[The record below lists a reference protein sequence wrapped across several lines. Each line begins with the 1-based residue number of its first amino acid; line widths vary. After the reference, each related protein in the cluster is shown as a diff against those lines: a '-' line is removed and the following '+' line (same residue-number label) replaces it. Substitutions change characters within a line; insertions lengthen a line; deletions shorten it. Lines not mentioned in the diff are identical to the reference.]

1 MDKIK
6 VSRAVIVE
14 GRYDKAK
21 LSSLIDGVI
30 IQTDGFRIYKDREKI
45 AMIRALAN
53 QRGLL
58 ILTDSDRAGFQLRNF
73 IRSIA
78 KGADIR
84 NVYIPQIKGKEKR
97 KAVPGKE
104 HLLGVEGIDA
114 DCLRTLIEQA
124 GALDREEPKRSRPIT
139 KLDFFEDGLSGGA
152 DAKKKRESLL
162 KKLGLPTYLSQNSL
176 LDVINGLITYEEYR
190 AFCKQI
196 KEEQ

>member
-1 MDKIK
+1 M
-6 VSRAVIVE
+6 
-14 GRYDKAK
+14 
-21 LSSLIDGVI
+21 
-30 IQTDGFRIYKDREKI
+30 
-45 AMIRALAN
+45 
-53 QRGLL
+53 
-58 ILTDSDRAGFQLRNF
+58 
-73 IRSIA
+73 
-78 KGADIR
+78 
-84 NVYIPQIKGKEKR
+84 
-97 KAVPGKE
+97 
-104 HLLGVEGIDA
+104 GVEGIDA

-176 LDVINGLITYEEYR
+176 LNVINGLITYEEYR